1 MYKNLN
7 YGALLCLSRVSPLFC
22 RKSRILQK
30 EMIVCEFQ
38 GCENND
44 HSMEYI
50 HIYIYAARN
59 NFIWSTVWRV
69 ARGYY
74 VKHNE
79 NKKIYCMGTYS
90 ASAASILPPKTNRAF
105 MELNRIIT
113 YWHGGTELKLGK
125 DSGLSWFLATA
136 LFIFLGFQSI
146 QSFVGLS
153 LFPCGIPG
161 AF

>member
-1 MYKNLN
+1 MFIP
-7 YGALLCLSRVSPLFC
+7 CLAAF
-22 RKSRILQK
+22 LQK
-30 EMIVCEFQ
+30 IQNSTE
-38 GCENND
+38 GND
-44 HSMEYI
+44 CLWIPRMRKQWPLYGI
-50 HIYIYAARN
+50 HTYIYIYAGRN